1 MAEYE
6 KDGLKSHFGTSYHLA
21 SSAVDAMF
29 TFRNREHDDLEPE
42 ELEYQDYKRRNK
54 KTPKRGRGRAA
65 QEKVTHESYL
75 MNMPDNLPPLI
86 RTLVGVN
93 YPMDE
98 SHEDRRKHV
107 RPQRNLSGSL
117 SEEIKRIEEIQKN
130 MEDQSVA
137 MVAAAAAAAVW
148 SEEKQGTVSLSL
160 RMKVYNDEW
169 EDALRWIS
177 SWGKSLESDRNSKTS
192 NTRVQRVSKRR
203 GEAEGRY
210 EGKRN
215 RDHQELLQERVDE
228 MIDRCTEKCLGDQE
242 VVSKNGSNVDRA
254 ERPLRFKQLSR
265 FYKSLEVLPKFTI
278 TARFLHL
285 SRNFIG
291 VLISSAI
298 IWLFRD
304 ARGWWKFNRYSLS
317 LKELLE
323 EERNDVTFI
332 GTTKQQTKNNSNAKK
347 KKKKWKRR
355 DCRILSQINGS
366 QDGASVPCL
375 TSCTGENNRWPE
387 IEEESDSDAS
397 LQEMY
402 MMRGGIQRN
411 AAIGLDS
418 QSDQASKGTVS
429 TSSCTTADSIQTLD
443 ADTSKP
449 EPKDI
454 VKKTAAVQ
462 PKVKSHVYTSPAIS
476 TKFPVPTA
484 EQREEAA
491 KRLREFQSKQLM
503 KLIERKRI
511 LSQRSLYSP
520 KMSMRDAVIKGLQQ
534 DQSKNADT
542 KAGIS
547 PPPGLFVER
556 PIKNN
561 RSEDNGHGEDDDF
574 GLKLTDI
581 LDEDDGDDLAEGSVQ
596 ASKPSASRVNFDQY
610 ETKSVALGDLLAP
623 GTFRDSKH
631 SNTQNVSSYDPWN
644 SPSRGSCVGNRTD
657 TDFDHHNVLSGNVE
671 VDANIQLQ
679 VSAREFMP
687 SWGKEGQT
695 SPTDSKIW

>member
-1 MAEYE
+1 
-6 KDGLKSHFGTSYHLA
+6 
-21 SSAVDAMF
+21 MF
-29 TFRNREHDDLEPE
+29 NFRNREHDDLEPEE

-65 QEKVTHESYL
+65 QGKVTHESYL

-93 YPMDE
+93 YPRDE

-117 SEEIKRIEEIQKN
+117 SEEIKRIEEIQKH

-177 SWGKSLESDRNSKTS
+177 SWGKNIESDRNSKTS
-192 NTRVQRVSKRR
+192 NTRVQRVTKRR
-203 GEAEGRY
+203 GEADGRY

-215 RDHQELLQERVDE
+215 RDQQELLKERVDE

-242 VVSKNGSNVDRA
+242 VVSKNGSNVDHA

-265 FYKSLEVLPKFTI
+265 FYKPLEALPKLTI
-278 TARFLHL
+278 TARFLRL

-317 LKELLE
+317 LKKLLE

-332 GTTKQQTKNNSNAKK
+332 GTTKQQAKHNSSAKK

-355 DCRILSQINGS
+355 DCRMLSQINGS
-366 QDGASVPCL
+366 QDGTSVPCL

-387 IEEESDSDAS
+387 IEEESDSEAS

-402 MMRGGIQRN
+402 IMRGGIQRN

-462 PKVKSHVYTSPAIS
+462 PKVKSHVFSSPAIS

-491 KRLREFQSKQLM
+491 KRLR
-503 KLIERKRI
+503 
-511 LSQRSLYSP
+511 
-520 KMSMRDAVIKGLQQ
+520 
-534 DQSKNADT
+534 
-542 KAGIS
+542 
-547 PPPGLFVER
+547 
-556 PIKNN
+556 
-561 RSEDNGHGEDDDF
+561 
-574 GLKLTDI
+574 
-581 LDEDDGDDLAEGSVQ
+581 
-596 ASKPSASRVNFDQY
+596 NF
-610 ETKSVALGDLLAP
+610 
-623 GTFRDSKH
+623 
-631 SNTQNVSSYDPWN
+631 
-644 SPSRGSCVGNRTD
+644 SPSS
-657 TDFDHHNVLSGNVE
+657 
-671 VDANIQLQ
+671 
-679 VSAREFMP
+679 
-687 SWGKEGQT
+687 
-695 SPTDSKIW
+695 